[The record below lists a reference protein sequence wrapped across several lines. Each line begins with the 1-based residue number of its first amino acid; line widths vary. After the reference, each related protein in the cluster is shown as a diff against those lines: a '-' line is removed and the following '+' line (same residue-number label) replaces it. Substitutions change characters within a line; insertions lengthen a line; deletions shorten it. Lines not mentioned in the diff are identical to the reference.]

1 MGEKLRVGINGRSM
15 GGNIRD
21 GIANV
26 ATNLF
31 LNFPESADIEWVI
44 FSPHE
49 NLFPEIEGKK
59 ALTHVHPRKEENVG
73 AWFYSSLI
81 HDLHRFPVDV
91 FWSPNQILPP
101 FIPLCTKIIMT
112 VHDFTYIKYPETMGI
127 LSRWNLRWRGLSSM
141 RRADILV
148 AVSETTASDLRVL
161 VGGKADIRVIPNG
174 IEPKV
179 FYPEVTS
186 GNILPGLDRPDYF
199 LTVGSIEPRKNLG
212 VVMDAY
218 EVLFEETGGDCPKW
232 VVVFSNTWGS
242 ETLLNRMRE
251 GKAAKGILMKHNATV
266 DELRRLYSNA
276 IALVFPSL
284 YEGFGLPLVEAMA
297 CGCPVIAS
305 DIPACREVCQNVAGY
320 FNPLSKWE
328 IVRLIEKCRNNEVGI
343 QIKRNYGYSRASFL
357 GWEKL
362 GLEYGKVIS
371 CLLQVQ

>member
-15 GGNIRD
+15 GGKIRD

-26 ATNLF
+26 ATNIF
-31 LNFPESADIEWVI
+31 LNFPESTDIEWVI
-44 FSPHE
+44 FSPHLR
-49 NLFPEIEGKK
+49 LFPEIEERGEF
-59 ALTHVHPRKEENVG
+59 AHVHPKTGIKGGV
-73 AWFYSSLI
+73 WFYSILPF
-81 HDLHRFPVDV
+81 DLRRYPVDV
-91 FWSPNQILPP
+91 FWSPNQLLPS
-101 FIPLCTKIIMT
+101 FIPSWTKTVMT

-127 LSRWNLRWRGLSSM
+127 LSRWNLKWRGLSSM

-148 AVSETTASDLRVL
+148 AVSETTASDLEEL
-161 VGGKADIRVIPNG
+161 VNRKADIRVIPNG

-179 FYPEVTS
+179 FYPEITS
-186 GNILPGLDRPDYF
+186 GNVLPGLERPDYF

-218 EVLFEETGGDCPKW
+218 EVLFEQTGGDCPRW

-242 ETLLNRMRE
+242 EPLLHRMRE
-251 GKAAKGILMKHNATV
+251 GKASRGIILKRNATV

-305 DIPACREVCQNVAGY
+305 DIPICREVCQDAAFFIKTTDRDGFLSSFNCFIRREDVRKSLREAGFRRAPTYCWDKASFVY
-320 FNPLSKWE
+320 FD
-328 IVRLIEKCRNNEVGI
+328 IMIEKMR
-343 QIKRNYGYSRASFL
+343 
-357 GWEKL
+357 
-362 GLEYGKVIS
+362 
-371 CLLQVQ
+371 